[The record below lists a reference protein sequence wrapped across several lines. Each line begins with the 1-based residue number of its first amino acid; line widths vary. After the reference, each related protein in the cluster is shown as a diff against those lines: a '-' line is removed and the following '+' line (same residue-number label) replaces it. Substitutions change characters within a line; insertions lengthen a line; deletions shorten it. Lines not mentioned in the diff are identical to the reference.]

1 MTKLTH
7 CMYLSSE
14 TDNNLFFCAKVSKS
28 NKSWEYGG
36 VKLLFYFGKIL
47 SSSNFFVR
55 NCPIKHICGCIITTF
70 NTDPLLGRSDL
81 WSWSS
86 NTWDTRHQVPSYLLG
101 EATPSL
107 DIMTK
112 WLNAPPLWNVFIAI
126 TTPSPVPSQVWIFKQ
141 HLIHSS
147 PPPHLTLSTLSG
159 QPRSVKG
166 VPLSKFD
173 SSHSSTIY
181 WPGLILLNI
190 VTISTWWILFP
201 CTFDVRFRAVN
212 KSSRSFTVSREGL
225 N

>member
-1 MTKLTH
+1 MRIWRCQTFILFRQNPFLIKL
-7 CMYLSSE
+7 
-14 TDNNLFFCAKVSKS
+14 FCEKLS
-28 NKSWEYGG
+28 NKTHLRVHHHNFQY
-36 VKLLFYFGKIL
+36 
-47 SSSNFFVR
+47 SSSPGTLWLMI
-55 NCPIKHICGCIITTF
+55 PILHHMRHQAPG
-70 NTDPLLGRSDL
+70 PLLSPRRS
-81 WSWSS
+81 
-86 NTWDTRHQVPSYLLG
+86 HPK
-101 EATPSL
+101 L

-212 KSSRSFTVSREGL
+212 KSFTVSREGIYWDL
-225 N
+225 LLFESLLGLS